1 MSNYLR
7 TTPCASVRVPT
18 LVALA
23 ALIAT
28 CFAPVAQSADFGRVD
43 SAPDLMPVVV
53 TAARIEQSQADA
65 LPHTTVISSDTIRNS
80 QAIDLPTLLRR
91 EAGLQFTQSGG
102 PGLLTSFFMRGATP
116 SETLVLVDGVPVR
129 RQGFSGSAAIEQIQ
143 PEQVDH
149 IEIVRGNVSAIYGS
163 GAIGG
168 VVQIFT
174 KRGKQAP
181 VLDFA
186 LEAGSRGTYKVA
198 ADIAGSTDSTRYA
211 FSAAHFKTNG
221 FAAMNAQQ
229 YPNEN
234 RDNHGDENDSVSAMV
249 GHQWGPEHEIG
260 ARLYANDARFKYSG
274 GGFGAPSD
282 INRGTS
288 QQQSLAL
295 FSRDRFTADW
305 SSTVTLSQTRTNT
318 HDLSISAFGY
328 DARFDST
335 ANLLQWANEVTL
347 SPQWTLNAGA
357 DLGREHANAVSDDG
371 FSVTQ
376 NAARRST
383 SSEYA
388 GINGTLGA
396 HQLQLNVRHDQI
408 GGSGAKSTGYL
419 GYGYA
424 FTPVFKL
431 TATASTAFNTP
442 TLAQVYNPVNGN
454 PDLLPE
460 TARSVELGAQ
470 YAAGATLLRATLF
483 KTRTVNQFG
492 IDPDNC
498 FSGAF
503 PAGCP
508 TFNIARAT
516 NTGLELSGS
525 GKLGDADV
533 RSSLTLQRPVNDV
546 TDQVLPLRARRML
559 ALAASQRFG
568 ALRLGGDLQFTGERA
583 DGTHTLGSYVLANL
597 NARYAVS
604 SNLTL
609 YGRIDNLFDRDYQT
623 VYGYNQAPRGVF
635 VGLNWQQ

>member
-1 MSNYLR
+1 MSHVFR
-7 TTPCASVRVPT
+7 TTSCAIAHAPT
-18 LVALA
+18 LVKLVALFA
-23 ALIAT
+23 MSL
-28 CFAPVAQSADFGRVD
+28 APVANAADFDR
-43 SAPDLMPVVV
+43 PDTTPGLTPVVV

-65 LPHTTVISSDTIRNS
+65 LPHTTVISSDTIRDS

-116 SETLVLVDGVPVR
+116 SETLVLIDGVPVR
-129 RQGFSGSAAIEQIQ
+129 RQGFSGSAAIEQIL

-174 KRGKQAP
+174 KRGKRTP
-181 VLDFA
+181 VLDIA
-186 LEAGSRGTYKVA
+186 LEAGSRGTYKFA
-198 ADIAGSTDSTRYA
+198 GDIAGATDSTRYA

-234 RDNHGDENDSVSAMV
+234 PDNHGDENDSVSAMV
-249 GHQWGPEHEIG
+249 ANQWAADHEIG

-274 GGFGAPSD
+274 GGFGTPTD
-282 INRGTS
+282 INRGSS

-295 FSRDRFTADW
+295 FSRDRFLPDW

-318 HDLSISAFGY
+318 HDVSISAFGY

-347 SPQWTLNAGA
+347 SPTWTLNAGV
-357 DLGREHANAVSDDG
+357 DLARERAESVSDDG
-371 FSVTQ
+371 FSVTRT
-376 NAARRST
+376 APGRST

-388 GINGTLGA
+388 GINGKLAA

-424 FTPVFKL
+424 ITPEFKL
-431 TATASTAFNTP
+431 TASTSTAFNAP
-442 TLAQVYNPVNGN
+442 TLAQVYDPVNGN

-460 TARSVELGAQ
+460 TAHSVELGAQ
-470 YAAGATLLRATLF
+470 YAAHATLLRATLF
-483 KTRTVNQFG
+483 KTRTRNQFG
-492 IDPDNC
+492 IDLDNC

-508 TFNIARAT
+508 TFNIARTT

-533 RSSLTLQRPVNDV
+533 RSSVTLQRPVNDM
-546 TDQVLPLRARRML
+546 TDQVLPLRARRMV

-568 ALRLGGDLQFTGERA
+568 ALRLGGDLQFTGVRA
-583 DGTHTLGSYVLANL
+583 DGTHTLGSYLLANL
-597 NARYAVS
+597 SARYALS
-604 SNLTL
+604 SKLAL
-609 YGRIDNLFDRDYQT
+609 FGRIDNLFDRDYQT
-623 VYGYNQAPRGVF
+623 VYGYNQPQRGVF
-635 VGLNWQQ
+635 VGLNWYP